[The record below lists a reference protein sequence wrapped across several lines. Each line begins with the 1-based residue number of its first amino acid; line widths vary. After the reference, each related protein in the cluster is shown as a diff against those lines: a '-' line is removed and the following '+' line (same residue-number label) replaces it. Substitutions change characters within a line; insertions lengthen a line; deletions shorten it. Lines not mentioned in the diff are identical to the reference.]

1 MPTLKDGSDVEDIR
15 LDRIPE
21 FDEQSRSFP
30 ICAALS
36 PDQQKAPVTK
46 LWAIPRGS
54 EILNQ
59 GREGACVGFGITNEL
74 RHSPTPIKG
83 LDGIFA
89 RQKIYWPAQMGDPW
103 PGGSYPGAA
112 PSYEGTSVHAGIKV
126 AVDLGYY
133 GEYRWA
139 FSEPEMMLGVGWL
152 GPVVIGVNWYE
163 GMIRPDSKGF
173 IAPTGRK
180 IGGHCCLVKG
190 VNVRGRGYYTIY
202 NSWGPAWGS
211 NGTAKIWRD
220 DMATL
225 LQQDGEAC
233 LITGRLTGTP
243 QS

>member
-1 MPTLKDGSDVEDIR
+1 MPELKDGSRVEDIR

-21 FDEQSRSFP
+21 FHEASRAFP

-36 PDQQKAPVTK
+36 PEQQKNPVTK
-46 LWAIPRGS
+46 TWPIPSGS
-54 EILNQ
+54 EVLDQ

-74 RHSPTPIKG
+74 RHSPVPIRG
-83 LDGIFA
+83 LDALFA
-89 RQKIYWPAQMGDPW
+89 RQRIYWVAQMGDPW

-112 PSYEGTSVHAGIKV
+112 PFYEGTSVHSGIQV
-126 AVDLGYY
+126 AVDLGFY

-139 FSEPEMMLGVGWL
+139 FSEEEMMLGVGHL

-163 GMIRPDSKGF
+163 GMARTSSQGF
-173 IAPTGRK
+173 IRPTGRK
-180 IGGHCCLVKG
+180 LGGHCTLVKA
-190 VNVRGRGYYTIY
+190 VNVRSGYYTIY
-202 NSWGPAWGS
+202 NSWGPTWG
-211 NGTAKIWRD
+211 NGGTAKITRE

-225 LQQDGEAC
+225 LQQDGESC